1 MRLKHVNVRVL
12 LSSLL
17 AVLALSAVAAS
28 AAQASVEGPFYKIA
42 GTRLASG
49 KSKEITVTQYGNYTM
64 SFSSVVI
71 TCTKMSA
78 SSGSKI
84 LGAATGKPGTIEA
97 TFTFSGCSVSGNG
110 ASCAVSKGE
119 IKTQPLVGTL
129 VYNEN
134 KTDLDVLFKKSTKK
148 LFAELNFTGTGCVFT
163 ELGIDGQVAAELWAG
178 EKEEWIPVGHE
189 PEEAHTVGLRF
200 SPGIHAVYEDGT
212 GEVEVEELT
221 VDGTGFQFT
230 GASTLAL
237 GSGELWGVFT

>member
-1 MRLKHVNVRVL
+1 MRYKHMKMRLV

-17 AVLALSAVAAS
+17 AVLALSAVGAS
-28 AAQASVEGPFYKIA
+28 AAQASSEGPFYKIA

-110 ASCAVSKGE
+110 ASCNVSKGE

-129 VYNEN
+129 AYNEN

-178 EKEEWIPVGHE
+178 EKEEWIPVNHE
-189 PEEAHTVGLRF
+189 PAEAHTVGLRF
-200 SPGIHAVYEDGT
+200 APGIHAVYEDGT

-221 VDGTGFQFT
+221 VDGTGFQLT
-230 GASTLAL
+230 GASTLELA
-237 GSGELWGVFT
+237 SGELWGVFT